1 MISLDMSAALA
12 KMATSL
18 SETPSATPEIVLMKS
33 VFSCAALLALFALGG
48 CKTEKA
54 NVPPPSGDP
63 IPVKAG
69 DLISDY
75 ASNAVGADG
84 KYKGK
89 LLKVTGKFSSASK
102 VPLMGYAV
110 ELVGEDQELNSSA
123 IQCFILESA
132 QAAVGNMKQGQIVT
146 LQGICDGQPV
156 PGQTKMSK
164 CTVVQ

>member
-1 MISLDMSAALA
+1 MSAVLA
-12 KMATSL
+12 KMAPSL
-18 SETPSATPEIVLMKS
+18 SETPSATPEIVRMRPVIHCAAVLA
-33 VFSCAALLALFALGG
+33 VFSLAG
-48 CKTEKA
+48 CETKKEKVA
-54 NVPPPSGDP
+54 PPSGDP

-69 DLISDY
+69 DLISEY

-89 LLKVTGKFSSASK
+89 LLKVTGKFSSSSK

-123 IQCFILESA
+123 IQCFILDSA
-132 QAAVGNMKQGQIVT
+132 QAAVGKMKQGDIVT
-146 LQGICDGQPV
+146 LQGVCDGQPV